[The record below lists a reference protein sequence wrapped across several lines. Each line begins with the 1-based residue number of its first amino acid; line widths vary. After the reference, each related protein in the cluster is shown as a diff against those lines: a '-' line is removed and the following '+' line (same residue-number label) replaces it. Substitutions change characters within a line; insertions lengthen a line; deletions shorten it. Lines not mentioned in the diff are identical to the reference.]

1 MNNLSQFLLIQDILG
16 NPSRQ
21 GKVWIYME
29 QRHPNQALK
38 SVPSHQGWDLCWRE
52 HCLVN
57 DQAGVCR
64 CTGYQHNIPV
74 SKFSN
79 LSWHKE
85 TVLQSEC
92 VKFKSVHLFLTTM
105 WHYIGFIFPN
115 LFDIK
120 QYSSSNRILQK
131 LGISGEMGKNPFL
144 NLHRLLY
151 SKFLWDEVMMMAGKH
166 YLDTSH
172 DTVSGYFRYLT

>member
-1 MNNLSQFLLIQDILG
+1 MNNLSQFLLIQDLLA

-21 GKVWIYME
+21 GKNWIYME
-29 QRHPNQALK
+29 QRHPNEALK
-38 SVPSHQGWDLCWRE
+38 SVPSYQGWDLRWWE
-52 HCLVN
+52 HCPVN

-64 CTGYQHNIPV
+64 CTGYQRNISL

-85 TVLQSEC
+85 IVLQSEC

-115 LFDIK
+115 LFHIK
-120 QYSSSNRILQK
+120 QYSSFNKILQK
-131 LGISGEMGKNPFL
+131 LGVSGEMGKNPFL

-151 SKFLWDEVMMMAGKH
+151 SKFSWDENMMIAGEH
-166 YLDTSH
+166 YLVTSRCI
-172 DTVSGYFRYLT
+172 VSGYFKYLT